1 MDVSA
6 LKLDNYFQVS
16 HKHLDYRSNGNTFH
30 VSLIQ
35 DILFGV
41 EPNSYSGQQIDLED
55 AACQIKDSRITIP
68 VSHKKNISPQFRLH
82 CIYVCLPVATLALD
96 SNSLK

>member
-1 MDVSA
+1 MDVPA

-68 VSHKKNISPQFRLH
+68 VSHKK
-82 CIYVCLPVATLALD
+82 IYHLNFDFIASTYVFLLPHWPWTQIL
-96 SNSLK
+96 